1 MLHLF
6 NTLKR
11 QKELF
16 IPLEKQQAGIFVC
29 GISVYDLCH
38 VGHGRVMI
46 VYDLLYRH
54 LLSMGLSVNYVRNI
68 TVMYLTKAI
77 ISGHILRVRAHEK

>member
-16 IPLEKQQAGIFVC
+16 IPLEKQQAGIYVC
-29 GISVYDLCH
+29 EISVYDLRH
-38 VGHGRVMI
+38 VGHRRVMI

-54 LLSMGLSVNYVRNI
+54 LLSMGLSVKYVRNI